1 MFYCSTFLISRH
13 VMLECYKN
21 IYACTKNTSYTLTS
35 QTSQHQLQI
44 KFINIILVVERNRMY
59 DFISKSKNDPTGK
72 SGWTKA
78 DDTIY

>member
-1 MFYCSTFLISRH
+1 
-13 VMLECYKN
+13 MLECYKN
-21 IYACTKNTSYTLTS
+21 IYACTKKYILHFNLAKKSTSIAD
-35 QTSQHQLQI
+35 QVHQV
-44 KFINIILVVERNRMY
+44 INIILVVERNRMY

>member
-1 MFYCSTFLISRH
+1 MH
-13 VMLECYKN
+13 
-21 IYACTKNTSYTLTS
+21 AQKNTSYTLTS
-35 QTSQHQLQI
+35 QKRQHQLQI

-72 SGWTKA
+72 SEWTKA